1 VSEKIK
7 AALFCLSSFLFCTI
21 LFLLQPVVHLASPIA
36 SHYVHHSSFNWAV
49 RYCIFATL

>member
-7 AALFCLSSFLFCTI
+7 L
-21 LFLLQPVVHLASPIA
+21 LFLLEQLFILYYFILLQAVVHLASPIA